1 MASRLGSFHV
11 ERFPQR
17 FSRPESPTG
26 CLAGKRPG
34 DSQRRPL
41 RAPLPRRYIMG
52 PEAGEEAPA
61 ADAWPHTQ
69 REPSGMW
76 AALRVDSPEPAA
88 LPAGALSLAASVLCL
103 PGHLPLLRLLCR
115 GVFGFVM
122 VPSRSYQ
129 RLVGPVPCRIA
140 GLSPVRFERIF
151 RRLPPVSLRQGLPLV
166 FATTPLRSSGPGGGC
181 CTATP
186 PALYGRLPVLS
197 AADRSSSRIRV
208 S

>member
-1 MASRLGSFHV
+1 MAAHA
-11 ERFPQR
+11 E
-17 FSRPESPTG
+17 
-26 CLAGKRPG
+26 
-34 DSQRRPL
+34 
-41 RAPLPRRYIMG
+41 
-52 PEAGEEAPA
+52 
-61 ADAWPHTQ
+61 

-76 AALRVDSPEPAA
+76 AALRVDSTEPAA

-122 VPSRSYQ
+122 VSSRPCR
-129 RLVGPVPCRIA
+129 RLVGPVPCRVA
-140 GLSPVRFERIF
+140 CLSPVRFERIF
-151 RRLPPVSLRQGLPLV
+151 RRLLPASLCQGLPLA
-166 FATTPLRSSGPGGGC
+166 FATSSPLPLRSSGPGGGC

-197 AADRSSSRIRV
+197 AADRSSSRIRI